1 MIADDDPVALATA
14 TEALASVGFKVVQA
28 TDGQRAIQEALGRR
42 VDLIVMDVSM
52 PQVGG
57 VEACHCLKAMPKTS
71 KIPVV
76 LTAAKRAPADSQ
88 ERDVGPGGQDAGG
101 AHTRLGPRPAQTFR
115 PRRSCLGGEATR
127 EAQVADIV
135 LRGTRSHPDAQT
147 THGMPPPDPACP
159 GSVLEA
165 GDLW

>member
-1 MIADDDPVALATA
+1 MGVKYVAVELGRHTVMLADDDPAALDTA
-14 TEALASVGFKVVQA
+14 TEALASAGFKVVRA

-76 LTAAKRAPADSQ
+76 LTAAKKDPAARMLA
-88 ERDVGPGGQDAGG
+88 ERTHGSV
-101 AHTRLGPRPAQTFR
+101 R
-115 PRRSCLGGEATR
+115 
-127 EAQVADIV
+127 V
-135 LRGTRSHPDAQT
+135 LRKPFDL
-147 THGMPPPDPACP
+147 DELV
-159 GSVLEA
+159 SVAKQLVRPKS
-165 GDLW
+165 LI